1 MKVRFW
7 GVRGSVPVP
16 GASTVRYG
24 GNTACVEV
32 TGGAGECVILDA
44 GTGLRP
50 LGMDM
55 LGRCPLPS
63 PIHLLITHTH
73 WDHIEGFPFFAP
85 CYLRE
90 AEVRVF
96 GPAHFRSDRSLR
108 AIFEAQMQYEFF
120 PVSNQQLAASI
131 SYESLAETSFSIGT
145 LRVATQ
151 FMNHSVQCLGYRISG
166 RSATLVYTG
175 DHEPYYNLFC
185 DEPEHDMPED
195 GILPGSADAM
205 VASATERFLSFL
217 DRADLVIIDAQYTPQ
232 EYPSKKRTWG
242 HSSWDFCLD
251 WMQRAAV
258 RRMVLTHHDPLRTDD
273 TLDAAAIEI
282 SRAAAARGIDP
293 EAVSLAREGMEI
305 EL

>member
-16 GASTVRYG
+16 GTSTIRYG
-24 GNTACVEV
+24 GNTACIEV
-32 TGGAGECVILDA
+32 TGAAGECIILDA

-50 LGMDM
+50 LGIDM
-55 LGRCPLPS
+55 LGRGSLPS

-85 CYLRE
+85 CY
-90 AEVRVF
+90 VRDATVHVR
-96 GPAHFRSDRSLR
+96 GPVHFRSDRSLR
-108 AIFEAQMQYEFF
+108 TVFEAQMQYEFF
-120 PVSNQQLAASI
+120 PISNQQLAASI
-131 SYESLAETSFSIGT
+131 SYKSLAEASFTIGT
-145 LRVATQ
+145 ITVATQ
-151 FMNHSVQCLGYRISG
+151 FMNHSVQCLGYRLSSRG
-166 RSATLVYTG
+166 VTLVYTG
-175 DHEPYYNLFC
+175 DHEPYYNLFHDKPEPASSD
-185 DEPEHDMPED
+185 DEALLSD
-195 GILPGSADAM
+195 ADTM
-205 VASATERFLSFL
+205 VERATERFLAFL
-217 DRADLVIIDAQYTPQ
+217 DRADLVIIDSQYTPQ

-273 TLDAAAIEI
+273 TLDAMALEI
-282 SRAAAARGIDP
+282 SCAAAARGINP

-305 EL
+305 KL